1 MKLLKSVSF
10 KNIYSMALSATYW
23 LVCFLAV
30 GTPFLECVS
39 SSHPLLLVNSRES
52 KAIISVLR
60 ALGDR
65 GDVEP

>member
-1 MKLLKSVSF
+1 
-10 KNIYSMALSATYW
+10 MALSATYW